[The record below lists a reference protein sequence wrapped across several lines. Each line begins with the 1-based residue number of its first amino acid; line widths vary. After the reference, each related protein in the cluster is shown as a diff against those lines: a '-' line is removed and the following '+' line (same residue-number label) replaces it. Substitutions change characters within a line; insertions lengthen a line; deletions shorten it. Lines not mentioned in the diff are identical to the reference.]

1 MFTCILGNTIM
12 LGCTWYGM
20 SESTNTH
27 IDYVNIAL
35 IGAYS
40 VEVGLKL
47 FALGRSYFEQG
58 WNVLDFVIVLFGIIG
73 YVMQFVSGTNYT
85 LSLTVIR
92 AFKVSSLLKMIR
104 QLKRLKQICMTFID
118 SLGEILNIG
127 FLLCLFLF
135 MFVILAINLFSGVKL
150 QTFLNEDVNFRSF
163 GVAFLSMFR
172 ACTGEDFA
180 DLMADLAR

>member
-1 MFTCILGNTIM
+1 M

-20 SESTNTH
+20 STATNTH
-27 IDYVNIAL
+27 IDYVNISLICVYSLEVAL
-35 IGAYS
+35 KFCAHG
-40 VEVGLKL
+40 K
-47 FALGRSYFEQG
+47 SYFKEG
-58 WNVLDFVIVLFGIIG
+58 WNVLDFVIVVFGVIG
-73 YVMQFVSGTNYT
+73 YVMQYVSGTNYT

-104 QLKRLKQICMTFID
+104 QLKRLKQMCMTFID
-118 SLGEILNIG
+118 SLGEIMNIG

-135 MFVILAINLFSGVKL
+135 MFVILAINLFSGVKF
-150 QTFLNEDVNFRSF
+150 QTFLNKDVNFRSF